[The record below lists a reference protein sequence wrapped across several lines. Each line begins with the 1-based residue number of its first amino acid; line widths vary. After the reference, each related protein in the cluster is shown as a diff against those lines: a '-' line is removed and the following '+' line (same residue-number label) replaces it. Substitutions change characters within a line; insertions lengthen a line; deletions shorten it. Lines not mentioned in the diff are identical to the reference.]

1 MIYLDANFF
10 VFALLD
16 QTKKGEKARD
26 IQKNI
31 VEGKIRAFTSVLAL
45 DEVMWVLIKN
55 NKQHL
60 LRKTIEDIYSLP
72 NLAVREVPSLTALRA
87 LSFIENSRLK
97 PRDALHVA
105 VMEHLQVTTILSDDS
120 DFDKVKQIKRQKL
133 E

>member
-16 QTKKGEKARD
+16 QTKKGEKARE

-31 VEGKIRAFTSVLAL
+31 IEGQMRAFTSVLAL
-45 DEVMWVLIKN
+45 DEVMLVLLKN
-55 NKQHL
+55 QKKHL
-60 LRKTIEDIYSLP
+60 LRKAIEDIYATP

-87 LSFIENSRLK
+87 LHFIETTGLK
-97 PRDALHVA
+97 PRDALHLA
-105 VMEHLQVTTILSDDS
+105 VMEHLQLTTILSDDA
-120 DFDKVKQIKRQKL
+120 DFDKVKHIKRQKL